1 MVLVGFP
8 LLALTYTNDPVL
20 IAGVAVAG
28 QVLAPV
34 VALPVGALAD
44 RSSPRTLLVTVQ
56 VLQFVLLGSF
66 AVCVATGFDSLA
78 AIYVV
83 SCLMGALTVAFD
95 CASSAVVPRL
105 VATSDLVKANARLDI
120 VDVTGEEM
128 VGRAVG
134 GAAFAFARVVPF
146 FADAVSFFVSAAI
159 IRTALPGRAALKTK
173 ASLMTDLR
181 EGTRWFLQNPLVRLI
196 GGVVAQLAFCQS
208 MVLAL
213 LVLYAKE
220 DLHLTDAGFGL
231 LLGIS
236 AVGNV
241 VGASAAH
248 RVHVAFGSGWCI
260 VLGGTLAALAYPLLA
275 VTHSP
280 ATACAAL
287 AIETMAIVV
296 GRVAAQSVRQ
306 ASVPVELQGRV
317 GSAIMTLIF
326 IAMPLG
332 ALVGGLVADAIGIR
346 HTILAAG
353 LLQLAV
359 LAITAPKLLSRLRT
373 WHYPTGPREGT
384 PAPTS
389 YSQLPSGHGL
399 HPAGDPGGV

>member
-1 MVLVGFP
+1 MTCAGRALFVQRFNRLHQPAHRQRSNRLGERFWRLWAGVGVSALGDGMVLIGFP

-28 QVLAPV
+28 QLLAPF
-34 VALPVGALAD
+34 VALPLGAVAD

-56 VLQFVLLGSF
+56 LLQFLLLGSF
-66 AVCVATGFDSLA
+66 AVCLATGFDSLA

-83 SCLMGALTVAFD
+83 SCLLGALTVAFD
-95 CASSAVVPRL
+95 CATSAVVPRL

-134 GAAFAFARVVPF
+134 GVAFAFARVVPF
-146 FADAVSFFVSAAI
+146 FADAVTFLASAAI
-159 IRTALPGRAALKTK
+159 MRTALPSRAPLKTK

-181 EGTRWFLQNPLVRLI
+181 EGARWFAGNPLVRLL

-220 DLHLTDAGFGL
+220 DLHLSDAGFGL

-236 AVGNV
+236 AVGNI

-248 RVHVAFGSGWCI
+248 RVHVTFGSGWCI
-260 VLGGTLAALAYPLLA
+260 VLGGTLAALTYPLLA

-296 GRVAAQSVRQ
+296 GRVAAQSLRQ
-306 ASVPVELQGRV
+306 ASVPLELQGRV
-317 GSAIMTLIF
+317 GSA
-326 IAMPLG
+326 
-332 ALVGGLVADAIGIR
+332 R
-346 HTILAAG
+346 
-353 LLQLAV
+353 
-359 LAITAPKLLSRLRT
+359 S
-373 WHYPTGPREGT
+373 
-384 PAPTS
+384 
-389 YSQLPSGHGL
+389 
-399 HPAGDPGGV
+399 